1 MVLTKETWKLANSTG
16 IFGQHSWSGLLG
28 DEFKLPVGR
37 ISATKK
43 TPFVP
48 MWPSTFGFLG
58 FYGWNHGDWPHGN
71 PAKKQ
76 VAKAKNLVKH
86 FPFID
91 VWWYAQWK
99 RCSRYFYEL
108 QQQSATF
115 LTNSHF
121 FEVLPVFVACPAPA
135 AAIFCF
141 PAEPQERRA
150 AELLRPPTWA
160 LPQSHRPCR
169 LWRGTS
175 GFHGFDVELS
185 NEKRTPFCC
194 LGSGRGWNT
203 TQLYGDYNKPL

>member
-28 DEFKLPVGR
+28 DDFKLPVGR

-76 VAKAKNLVKH
+76 VAKAAKNLVKH

-135 AAIFCF
+135 AAFFF
-141 PAEPQERRA
+141 PG
-150 AELLRPPTWA
+150 
-160 LPQSHRPCR
+160 
-169 LWRGTS
+169 GTA
-175 GFHGFDVELS
+175 GKACGGTITTDY
-185 NEKRTPFCC
+185 
-194 LGSGRGWNT
+194 LGSSAITPTVPAMTWHLGFSRFRCGVEQWKKDPV
-203 TQLYGDYNKPL
+203 LLFRVG